1 MEENERAEEISR
13 LIRRIEETLKLPNL
27 TEAQTRDIELVFQ
40 RIAGSIKAIREAAGM
55 ALLGWD
61 PNSMDLKEK
70 LKRERDEL
78 QELLAWAH
86 TMFPNAIDPVEEIT
100 TILVAEGIYDEVDRV
115 TARDLKQD
123 YGSINGLIEAGKI
136 ESEQAQQLLYLLDVR
151 SKALMTRIGERMA
164 DTFGTDPNVFITAE
178 DDEE

>member
-1 MEENERAEEISR
+1 
-13 LIRRIEETLKLPNL
+13 
-27 TEAQTRDIELVFQ
+27 
-40 RIAGSIKAIREAAGM
+40 
-55 ALLGWD
+55 
-61 PNSMDLKEK
+61 MDLKEK

-86 TMFPNAIDPVEEIT
+86 TMFPDAVDPVEEIT
-100 TILVAEGIYDEVDRV
+100 KILVAEGIYDEVDRV

-123 YGSINGLIEAGKI
+123 YGSINELIEAGKI
-136 ESEQAQQLLYLLDVR
+136 ESDQAQQLLYFLDVR
-151 SKALMTRIGERMA
+151 SKALITRIGERMA

>member
-1 MEENERAEEISR
+1 
-13 LIRRIEETLKLPNL
+13 
-27 TEAQTRDIELVFQ
+27 
-40 RIAGSIKAIREAAGM
+40 
-55 ALLGWD
+55 
-61 PNSMDLKEK
+61 MDLKEK

-86 TMFPNAIDPVEEIT
+86 TMFPDAIDPVEEIT
-100 TILVAEGIYDEVDRV
+100 QILVAEGIYDEVDRV
-115 TARDLKQD
+115 AARDLKQD

-136 ESEQAQQLLYLLDVR
+136 ESDQAQQLLDMLDVR

-164 DTFGTDPNVFITAE
+164 DTFGTDPAVFITAE